1 MFWVRSVLRTCH
13 MLRVQQS
20 GAHARRVSQGSKTGC
35 LVHARCAPAQV
46 SFQAAHTLADVR
58 VAAVTATAD
67 GQPVRYASKCVL
79 LTDDYHVA

>member
-1 MFWVRSVLRTCH
+1 MV
-13 MLRVQQS
+13 
-20 GAHARRVSQGSKTGC
+20 
-35 LVHARCAPAQV
+35 AQV